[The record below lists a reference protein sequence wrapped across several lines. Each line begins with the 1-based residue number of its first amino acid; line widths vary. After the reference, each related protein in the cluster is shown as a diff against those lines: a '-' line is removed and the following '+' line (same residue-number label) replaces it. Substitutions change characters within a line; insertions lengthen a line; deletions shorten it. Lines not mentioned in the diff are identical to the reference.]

1 MLRGIR
7 LDFSIPYESWRWRIQ
22 ITFVPRF
29 TGDCLNRICTFHR
42 LTPFNV
48 SLGLKLSLWLPF
60 DPISVIA
67 LLSNLIGIAVV
78 GCHVSQEVRGK
89 LFGRNFLKGF
99 PVLPLANDVDAQPW
113 HNLPTTFVLAGAFLG
128 FRCWTLSLWPLRVPL
143 RQRKP
148 LQRERE
154 SNLRQRSL
162 GHEAQPQS
170 VQHQHQRE
178 QSMLNL

>member
-128 FRCWTLSLWPLRVPL
+128 FRCWTLSLGLCGFLFV
-143 RQRKP
+143 
-148 LQRERE
+148 RE
-154 SNLRQRSL
+154 SHCSGNGNRTFDKDPSATKRNRN
-162 GHEAQPQS
+162 QS
-170 VQHQHQRE
+170 SINTSGNNQC
-178 QSMLNL
+178 